1 MSTALASLLTES
13 RRRLQFARACL
24 LVLGL
29 MLCSTTPGAAQVDLP
44 ALLEFSTELDES
56 TSLVTPPRER
66 RLTPADAPLQVT
78 RKVVLIQLTN
88 AYDPSGIRYM
98 AIQLGFR
105 NTGTTEITVN
115 TKASQLLVGNEEFL
129 RVQVREELPSYP
141 IELPR
146 EVTRDVEELQG
157 TSPLT
162 VKANGQA
169 AEAWLVFAKLPRT
182 RDLPDMTLR
191 LETSAGKIEIDLTR
205 IENEALTFGLERIGP
220 SGRIGI
226 ARFEGE
232 LNVINAPHF
241 AKQLTQYGEQG
252 VSRLVIAF
260 EKGSRIGDDL
270 TKEWLMIGHEEE
282 NDRLQF
288 YPHWTGLV
296 RKIVLV
302 DVPGEEDETG
312 EENQSHSVAEAIQ
325 RVSRDFIPGL
335 DAATFQRECRSGH
348 PLLRRAILLNAG
360 DAMANDNCQSVLE
373 FLESPDEVVRRAA
386 IQSLRA
392 SLEPTAITTLEGIV
406 RRGTREDATR
416 AFRSLNTSQ
425 QILGREL
432 ALQLASDPAV
442 QKRIGEVQLLRTIGS
457 ESGERWL
464 AFLTKS
470 FQSAD
475 PLVRQTA
482 LMNLLQMGIEERLP
496 LLQSALADKDVKIRD
511 LAFQSMV
518 ARRSTEEQP
527 LFVRETMKRIKAGR
541 HDNTTLTALREI
553 RDPAVLPQL
562 LKWIDDD
569 LKALDETNQLS
580 LIHAYAEIGGA
591 AALNELIQRMPRFS
605 TENKNFLLRVLCQA
619 KHDEARRLAVEGLL
633 VEDSDYH
640 ELCQSLLVEYG
651 DAEAVAAISN
661 AIEKSLPTNDDTNR
675 STELA
680 RSLGV
685 IGIPEAV
692 QALQALK
699 DHSDPRK
706 RVLGEAGFLTILYA
720 SPVNN
725 WLQASN
731 QKNQQEDYLGAIQ
744 LLNIALEIDP
754 QSGRI
759 YNALGF
765 AQLRLATGD
774 AAKAQCAEAKAN
786 FEKALQLTP
795 EDHNPL
801 TGIAICLALEGRCDE
816 AIAMVDTPPIFFKHG
831 PQQIY
836 LYNVACVY
844 GRSIEHITKTPD
856 YPQREQKLRD
866 YPQRALFF
874 LNAAIEQGFEDIDLL
889 TNDPDLIP
897 LRELPEFKKLSKRI
911 MGQN

>member
-1 MSTALASLLTES
+1 MSSALASLLTDS
-13 RRRLQFARACL
+13 QRRLQPARVWWL
-24 LVLGL
+24 FLGL
-29 MLCSTTPGAAQVDLP
+29 MLSTSTPAAAQNEVP
-44 ALLEFSTELDES
+44 ALPDFSTELMES
-56 TSLVTPPRER
+56 MSLDTPPVER
-66 RLTPADAPLQVT
+66 LLTPADAPLQVT
-78 RKVVLIQLTN
+78 RKVVFIQLTN

-105 NTGTTEITVN
+105 NTGTTDITVN

-157 TSPLT
+157 KSPLT
-162 VKANGQA
+162 VKANGPA

-182 RDLPDMTLR
+182 RDLPPLTLR
-191 LETSAGKIEIDLTR
+191 LETSIGKIEIDFTK
-205 IENEALTFGLERIGP
+205 IENEALTFALERLGP

-226 ARFEGE
+226 ARVGGE

-241 AKQLTQYGEQG
+241 AKQLSQYGEQG
-252 VSRLVIAF
+252 VSRLVIVF
-260 EKGSRIGDDL
+260 EKGSRMGDDL
-270 TKEWLMIGHEEE
+270 TTEWLLIGREEE

-288 YPHWTGLV
+288 YPHWSGLV
-296 RKIVLV
+296 RRVVLV

-312 EENQSHSVAEAIQ
+312 EENRTHSLAEAVQ
-325 RVSRDFIPGL
+325 RVTHDLIPGL
-335 DAATFQRECRSGH
+335 DAVTFQRECRSGH
-348 PLLRRAILLNAG
+348 PLFRRAMLLNAG
-360 DAMANDNCQSVLE
+360 DAMANDNCQSVLG
-373 FLESPDEVVRRAA
+373 FLESPDQVVRKAA
-386 IQSLRA
+386 IQSLRSA
-392 SLEPTAITTLEGIV
+392 LDSQAVTTLEGLV
-406 RRGTREDATR
+406 RRGKREEATL

-432 ALQLASDPAV
+432 ALQLANDPTV
-442 QKRIGEVQLLRTIGS
+442 QKRIGLAQLLRTIGS
-457 ESGERWL
+457 GSGDRWL
-464 AFLTKS
+464 PFLKQS

-482 LMNLLQMGIEERLP
+482 LMNLLQMGTEEKLP
-496 LLQSALADKDVKIRD
+496 LLQAALADKHVDIRD

-518 ARRSTEEQP
+518 ARRLTEEQP
-527 LFVRETMKRIKAGR
+527 LFVRETMKRVQAGR
-541 HDNTTLTALREI
+541 HDHTTLTALREI

-569 LKALDETNQLS
+569 LKALDETNQQS
-580 LIHAYAEIGGA
+580 LVSAYAEIGGA
-591 AALNELIQRMPRFS
+591 AALSELIQRMPRFS
-605 TENKNFLLRVLCQA
+605 TENQNFLLRVLFQA
-619 KHDEARRLAVEGLL
+619 KHPETRRLAIAGLL
-633 VEDSDYH
+633 DEDSDTH
-640 ELCQSLLVEYG
+640 TLCQSMLVEFG
-651 DAEAVAAISN
+651 DAAAVAAISA
-661 AIEKSLPTNDDTNR
+661 AIEKALPTNDDTNR

-685 IGIPEAV
+685 IGTPEAV
-692 QALQALK
+692 
-699 DHSDPRK
+699 
-706 RVLGEAGFLTILYA
+706 RVLESLKNHTDPKKRILGEGGLITMQFA
-720 SPVNN
+720 SPINN
-725 WLQASN
+725 WLLAAN
-731 QKNQQEDYLGAIQ
+731 QKNLQEDYQGAIQ
-744 LLNIALEIDP
+744 LLNIALEVDP
-754 QSGRI
+754 QSGRL

-774 AAKAQCAEAKAN
+774 DAKAKCAEAKAN
-786 FEKALQLTP
+786 FEKALKLTP

-816 AIAMVDTPPIFFKHG
+816 AIAMVDTPQLLNKYQG
-831 PQQIY
+831 QQIY

-856 YPQREQKLRD
+856 YPQRDQKLRD
-866 YPQRALFF
+866 YPKTALLF
-874 LNAAIEQGFEDIDLL
+874 LNAAIGKGFKDIDLL

-911 MGQN
+911 MGLN